1 MLNLNLLIFNYGGWF
16 SITIGYLSFLSFHYF
31 YKLPIQNKL
40 DPEWIKTQIIS
51 KEIAIEKHRYIQFM
65 GVSMLIVNI
74 VIVLLKEISNS
85 HQWLFSYS
93 EIYLLSIFVC
103 VFVLQNAKVWIMF
116 TLLSI
121 VTLIMINSNKYM

>member
-40 DPEWIKTQIIS
+40 DSEWIKTQIIS

>member
-31 YKLPIQNKL
+31 FKLPIQNKL
-40 DPEWIKTQIIS
+40 DSEWIKTQIIS